1 MNKVSLPQNKK
12 EILNRVGQNLG
23 IDQISNGS
31 YLHTLVDGLY
41 DFNESVNEEINT
53 VIGEL
58 SLETASLDTLERYGS
73 RKGLPRMKSKNLSST
88 SGDMVVYLRPI
99 LYREIKDLVLTLYT
113 KNQIIKAD
121 IFIITILEDVIYNS
135 NSDRVYISCSISIN
149 DLFDL
154 PFSSLEQGKVV
165 RLSAPVQHQDMI
177 DQLTLEVERNV
188 SFSSYT
194 ESEEAY
200 RARLIQGMES
210 SNISGES
217 YIKAILNSIPYVNQY
232 YIDNSSYPTKI
243 FLLNNMMYS
252 SQEYEELLDD
262 STLILGESLIND
274 VKTYGSNFDL
284 QVAEKVSISL
294 EIDIDLGLSN
304 AGAYLL
310 DLPDYIK
317 NKHSLGQDFVIDE
330 DFINLF
336 LRSNGEYE
344 TKFNLKISLYF
355 NGITILNEN
364 IKSLSINRYQYPY
377 ISQVIYNGVDLYD
390 L

>member
-41 DFNESVNEEINT
+41 DFNESVNEEINS

-310 DLPDYIK
+310 DLTDYIK

-344 TKFNLKISLYF
+344 TKFDLKISLYF
-355 NGITILNEN
+355 NGITIPNEN
-364 IKSLSINRYQYPY
+364 IKSLFINRYQYPY

>member
-41 DFNESVNEEINT
+41 DFNESVNEEINS

-294 EIDIDLGLSN
+294 EINIDLGLSN

-310 DLPDYIK
+310 DLTDYIK

-344 TKFNLKISLYF
+344 TKFDLKISLYF
-355 NGITILNEN
+355 NGITIPNEN